1 MEKEEVIQALTDWY
15 ITTNCLDEHECRQYS
30 LFIWQVIEVIEGE
43 QLVPEISNC
52 DCYECK
58 AY

>member
-1 MEKEEVIQALTDWY
+1 MEKEKVIQALTDWY
-15 ITTNCLDEHECRQYS
+15 ITTHCLDEHECRQYS
-30 LFIWQVIEVIEGE
+30 LFIAQALEVIRGE
-43 QLVPEISNC
+43 QPVPEMPNC

>member
-1 MEKEEVIQALTDWY
+1 MEKEKIIQALTDWY
-15 ITTNCLDEHECRQYS
+15 ITTNCLDKHECRQYS
-30 LFIWQVIEVIEGE
+30 LFIWQIIEVIEGE
-43 QLVPEISNC
+43 QPIPEISNC